1 MRGNALRLPCI
12 MGKSYQDAGGK
23 RYKADHSEFM
33 VLAIQ
38 LDDVYRKSILGFAGE
53 RLARVSP
60 TLVSTCCSVWP
71 GFAPAGEAPSTWLRT
86 GLLFRQ
92 KGPKPLTPRLA
103 SWEGRDASLRR
114 AAQLAEPVLSLIEGL
129 TQGPP
134 ADENVPPVGQTAGV
148 EPWGKNLSGKHT

>member
-1 MRGNALRLPCI
+1 
-12 MGKSYQDAGGK
+12 
-23 RYKADHSEFM
+23 M

-103 SWEGRDASLRR
+103 SWEGRDAGLRR
-114 AAQLAEPVLSLIEGL
+114 ADQLAEPVLSLIEGL

-134 ADENVPPVGQTAGV
+134 ADESVPPLGQTAGV
-148 EPWGKNLSGKHT
+148 EPWETNLSGTHMNERGTLYSV

>member
-1 MRGNALRLPCI
+1 
-12 MGKSYQDAGGK
+12 
-23 RYKADHSEFM
+23 M

-53 RLARVSP
+53 RLARVFA
-60 TLVSTCCSVWP
+60 TFVSTGSSVWP

-114 AAQLAEPVLSLIEGL
+114 ADQLAEPVLSLIEGL
-129 TQGPP
+129 THGPP
-134 ADENVPPVGQTAGV
+134 ADESVPSVGQTAGV
-148 EPWGKNLSGKHT
+148 GPWETNLSGTHIKE